1 MQFIPADYA
10 TCEALPV
17 MIEVPDIPLSALTE
31 PVQAIARE
39 AGRCI
44 LDVYAGSF
52 SITEKA
58 DQSPITEADLAA
70 HRCILRGLTEKT
82 PHIPI
87 LSEESSE
94 ISFAERSR
102 WEWLWLV
109 DPLDG
114 TREFIRRSDQFSVN
128 IALIHQ
134 HEPVF
139 GLILSPVDGVC
150 YYAWRGGGAWKKPR
164 HQAARRI
171 HAAQTCHQPI
181 RVTSSEASY
190 RSRRLQEYLQQ
201 IGEYRHLFLGSALKS
216 CLIAEGEADLYPR
229 FGPTGEWDT
238 AAAQIILEEA
248 GAHLTD
254 MHLRPLR
261 YNARPVL
268 INPDFFA
275 FSDARRDWSRYLPQR
290 PASPLALP
298 YSIN

>member
-1 MQFIPADYA
+1 MTTLTREVFYVMTDVHDIDLPALA
-10 TCEALPV
+10 A
-17 MIEVPDIPLSALTE
+17 

-70 HRCILRGLTEKT
+70 HRCILRGLTPLT
-82 PHIPI
+82 PQIPI

-114 TREFIRRSDQFSVN
+114 TREFIRRSDQFSIN

-134 HEPVF
+134 HEAVF
-139 GLILSPVDGVC
+139 GLILSPVDGAC
-150 YYAWRGGGAWKKPR
+150 YYAWRNGGAWKKPR
-164 HQAARRI
+164 NQLLRRI

-238 AAAQIILEEA
+238 AASQIILEEA
-248 GAHLTD
+248 GGHLTD
-254 MHLRPLR
+254 MQLRPLR

-275 FSDARRDWSRYLPQR
+275 FSDASRDWSQYLPQR
-290 PASPLALP
+290 PSPVLTASVSS
-298 YSIN
+298 Y

>member
-1 MQFIPADYA
+1 MTTLTREVFY
-10 TCEALPV
+10 V
-17 MIEVPDIPLSALTE
+17 MTDVPDIDLSALAA

-70 HRCILRGLTEKT
+70 HRCILRGLTPLT
-82 PHIPI
+82 PQIPI

-114 TREFIRRSDQFSVN
+114 TREFIRRSDQFSIN

-134 HEPVF
+134 HEAVF
-139 GLILSPVDGVC
+139 GLILSPVDGAC
-150 YYAWRGGGAWKKPR
+150 YYAWRNGGAWKKPR
-164 HQAARRI
+164 NQLLRRI

-238 AAAQIILEEA
+238 AASQIILEEA
-248 GAHLTD
+248 GGHLTD
-254 MHLRPLR
+254 MQLRPLR

-275 FSDARRDWSRYLPQR
+275 FSDASRDWSQYLPQR
-290 PASPLALP
+290 PSPVLTASVSS
-298 YSIN
+298 Y

>member
-1 MQFIPADYA
+1 MTTLTREVFYVMTDVHDIDLPALA
-10 TCEALPV
+10 A
-17 MIEVPDIPLSALTE
+17 

-70 HRCILRGLTEKT
+70 HRCILRGLTPLT
-82 PHIPI
+82 PQIPI

-114 TREFIRRSDQFSVN
+114 TREFIRRSDQFSIN

-134 HEPVF
+134 HEAVF
-139 GLILSPVDGVC
+139 GLILSPVDGAC

-164 HQAARRI
+164 NQPLRRI

-238 AAAQIILEEA
+238 AASQIILEEA
-248 GAHLTD
+248 GGHLTD
-254 MHLRPLR
+254 MQLRPLR

-275 FSDARRDWSRYLPQR
+275 FSDASRDWSQYLPQR
-290 PASPLALP
+290 PSPVLTASVSS
-298 YSIN
+298 Y

>member
-1 MQFIPADYA
+1 
-10 TCEALPV
+10 
-17 MIEVPDIPLSALTE
+17 MIDVSAGSLSALVE
-31 PVQAIARE
+31 PIQGIARE

-44 LDVYAGSF
+44 LDVYAGAF
-52 SITEKA
+52 SITEKP

-70 HRCILRGLTEKT
+70 HRCILRGLAEHT
-82 PHIPI
+82 PTIPI

-134 HEPVF
+134 REPVF
-139 GLILSPVDGVC
+139 GLILSPVDGAC
-150 YYAWRGGGAWKKPR
+150 YYAWRSGGAWKKPR
-164 HQAARRI
+164 NQPAQRI
-171 HAAQTCHQPI
+171 HAATTCHQPI

-190 RSRRLQEYLQQ
+190 RSRRLQEYLQKV
-201 IGEYRHLFLGSALKS
+201 GEYQHIFLGSALKS
-216 CLIAEGEADLYPR
+216 CLIAEGRADLYPR

-238 AAAQIILEEA
+238 AASQIILEEA

-254 MHLRPLR
+254 LHLRPLR

-275 FSDARRDWSRYLPQR
+275 FSAACTDWQRHLSQR
-290 PASPLALP
+290 PPLATP
-298 YSIN
+298 YFVE